1 MNALNSFITA
11 VCAACVII
19 GAAYLICPDGS
30 MQKPV
35 KYVLSLVFIA
45 VIISAVPIARVKFDL
60 NFNAYEYSE
69 KTEDELLISGAEYVY
84 GSVLKKAGVNFN
96 KITVCTDKTESGGIS
111 IIKIAVSTNEPED
124 KVKEALN
131 AAGEN
136 YEVTVQNE

>member
-45 VIISAVPIARVKFDL
+45 VIISSVPIARVKFDL
-60 NFNAYEYSE
+60 NFKAYEYSE
-69 KTEDELLISGAEYVY
+69 KTEDELLISDAEYVY
-84 GSVLKKAGVNFN
+84 GSVLKK
-96 KITVCTDKTESGGIS
+96 SGR
-111 IIKIAVSTNEPED
+111 
-124 KVKEALN
+124 
-131 AAGEN
+131 
-136 YEVTVQNE
+136 

>member
-96 KITVCTDKTESGGIS
+96 KITVCTHKTESGGIS
-111 IIKIAVSTNEPED
+111 IIKIAVSTNEPEY

-131 AAGEN
+131 AAGVN

>member
-45 VIISAVPIARVKFDL
+45 VIISAIPIARVKFDL

-69 KTEDELLISGAEYVY
+69 KTENELLISGAQYVY
-84 GSVLKKAGVNFN
+84 GSVLKKAGANFN

-111 IIKIAVSTNEPED
+111 IIKIAVSTNEPEY

-131 AAGEN
+131 AAGVN

>member
-60 NFNAYEYSE
+60 NFNAYEYGE

-111 IIKIAVSTNEPED
+111 IIKIAVSTNEPEY

-131 AAGEN
+131 AAGVN

>member
-45 VIISAVPIARVKFDL
+45 VIISSVPIARVKFDL
-60 NFNAYEYSE
+60 NFKAYEYSE
-69 KTEDELLISGAEYVY
+69 KTEDELLISDAEYVY

-111 IIKIAVSTNEPED
+111 IIKIAVSTNEPEY

-131 AAGEN
+131 AAGVN

>member
-19 GAAYLICPDGS
+19 GAAYLICPDGN

-60 NFNAYEYSE
+60 NFNAYEYRE

-111 IIKIAVSTNEPED
+111 IIKIAVSTNEPEY

-131 AAGEN
+131 AAGVN

>member
-45 VIISAVPIARVKFDL
+45 VIISAVPIACVKFDL

-111 IIKIAVSTNEPED
+111 IIKIAVSTNEPEY

-131 AAGEN
+131 AAGVN

>member
-84 GSVLKKAGVNFN
+84 GSVLKK
-96 KITVCTDKTESGGIS
+96 SGR
-111 IIKIAVSTNEPED
+111 
-124 KVKEALN
+124 
-131 AAGEN
+131 
-136 YEVTVQNE
+136 

>member
-45 VIISAVPIARVKFDL
+45 VIISSVPIARVKFDL
-60 NFNAYEYSE
+60 NFKAYEYSE
-69 KTEDELLISGAEYVY
+69 KTEDELLISDAEYVY
-84 GSVLKKAGVNFN
+84 GSVLKKASVNFN

-111 IIKIAVSTNEPED
+111 IIKIAVSTNEPEY

-131 AAGEN
+131 AAGVN

>member
-45 VIISAVPIARVKFDL
+45 VIISAVPIAR
-60 NFNAYEYSE
+60 E

-111 IIKIAVSTNEPED
+111 IIKIAVSTNEPEY

-131 AAGEN
+131 AAGVN

>member
-69 KTEDELLISGAEYVY
+69 KTEDELLISDAKYVY

-111 IIKIAVSTNEPED
+111 IIKISVSTNEPEY

-131 AAGEN
+131 AAGVN

>member
-111 IIKIAVSTNEPED
+111 IIKIAVSTNEPEY

-131 AAGEN
+131 AAGVN
-136 YEVTVQNE
+136 YEVTVKNE

>member
-69 KTEDELLISGAEYVY
+69 KTEDELLISGTEYVY

-111 IIKIAVSTNEPED
+111 IIKIAVSTNEPEY

-131 AAGEN
+131 AAGVN

>member
-45 VIISAVPIARVKFDL
+45 VIISSVPIARVKFDL
-60 NFNAYEYSE
+60 NFKAY
-69 KTEDELLISGAEYVY
+69 ELLIFCVNSGV
-84 GSVLKKAGVNFN
+84 
-96 KITVCTDKTESGGIS
+96 S
-111 IIKIAVSTNEPED
+111 I
-124 KVKEALN
+124 
-131 AAGEN
+131 
-136 YEVTVQNE
+136 

>member
-30 MQKPV
+30 MQKLV

-69 KTEDELLISGAEYVY
+69 KTEDELLISDAKYVY

-111 IIKIAVSTNEPED
+111 IIKIAVSTNEPEY

-131 AAGEN
+131 AAGVN